1 MRNVGHSFLPRIGPH
16 HSLHKHGDQVLPIHS
31 ELFGEVVLVQ
41 LLCVLFGYFKA
52 QHAQEG
58 IGGGLEEDL
67 EERLPVLAVVL
78 QQQEKLVHV

>member
-1 MRNVGHSFLPRIGPH
+1 
-16 HSLHKHGDQVLPIHS
+16 
-31 ELFGEVVLVQ
+31 VLVQ
-41 LLCVLFGYFKA
+41 LLGVLFGYFNA

-58 IGGGLEEDL
+58 IGGGLEENL